1 MKKSIKVISTLLLAI
16 MLVASIA
23 GTVLA
28 VDPNTVLNGLNGNG
42 NVQTNDLTKVGNNI
56 VTIIQVV
63 GIVIAVIVLLVI
75 GIKYMMGSASEKA
88 EYSWCSS
95 YFCWYI
101 ISKSYLLI
109 INFSINK
116 IIFHKYY
123 ISITI
128 KLKVH
133 VNALFFVFRLHFVTI
148 CAII

>member
-16 MLVASIA
+16 MLVTSIA

-42 NVQTNDLTKVGNNI
+42 NVQSNDLTKVGNNI

-88 EYSWCSS
+88 EYKKTMIP
-95 YFCWYI
+95 YI
-101 ISKSYLLI
+101 VGAVLI
-109 INFSINK
+109 FAGTSLVRVIYSLSTSVSTK
-116 IIFHKYY
+116 
-123 ISITI
+123 
-128 KLKVH
+128 
-133 VNALFFVFRLHFVTI
+133 
-148 CAII
+148 

>member
-1 MKKSIKVISTLLLAI
+1 MKKSIKVISTLLLTI

-63 GIVIAVIVLLVI
+63 GIVIAVIVLLII

-88 EYSWCSS
+88 EYKKTMIP
-95 YFCWYI
+95 YI
-101 ISKSYLLI
+101 VGAVLI
-109 INFSINK
+109 FAGTSLVRVIYSLSTSVSTK
-116 IIFHKYY
+116 
-123 ISITI
+123 
-128 KLKVH
+128 
-133 VNALFFVFRLHFVTI
+133 
-148 CAII
+148 

>member
-16 MLVASIA
+16 MLVTSIA

-42 NVQTNDLTKVGNNI
+42 NVQINDLTKVGNNI

-88 EYSWCSS
+88 EYKKTMIP
-95 YFCWYI
+95 YI
-101 ISKSYLLI
+101 VGAVLI
-109 INFSINK
+109 FAGTSLVRVIYSLSTSVSTK
-116 IIFHKYY
+116 
-123 ISITI
+123 
-128 KLKVH
+128 
-133 VNALFFVFRLHFVTI
+133 
-148 CAII
+148 

>member
-1 MKKSIKVISTLLLAI
+1 MKKSIKVISTLLLTI
-16 MLVASIA
+16 MLVTSIA

-88 EYSWCSS
+88 EYKKTMIP
-95 YFCWYI
+95 YI
-101 ISKSYLLI
+101 VGAVLI
-109 INFSINK
+109 FAGTSLVRVIYSLSTSVSTK
-116 IIFHKYY
+116 
-123 ISITI
+123 
-128 KLKVH
+128 
-133 VNALFFVFRLHFVTI
+133 
-148 CAII
+148 

>member
-28 VDPNTVLNGLNGNG
+28 VDPNTVLNGLDGKG

-88 EYSWCSS
+88 EYKKTMIP
-95 YFCWYI
+95 YI
-101 ISKSYLLI
+101 VGAVLI
-109 INFSINK
+109 FAGTSLVRVIYSLSTSVSTK
-116 IIFHKYY
+116 
-123 ISITI
+123 
-128 KLKVH
+128 
-133 VNALFFVFRLHFVTI
+133 
-148 CAII
+148 

>member
-1 MKKSIKVISTLLLAI
+1 MKKSIKVISTLLLTI

-28 VDPNTVLNGLNGNG
+28 VDPNTVLDGLNGNG

-88 EYSWCSS
+88 EYKKTMIP
-95 YFCWYI
+95 YI
-101 ISKSYLLI
+101 VGAVLI
-109 INFSINK
+109 FAGTSLVRVIYSLSTSVSTK
-116 IIFHKYY
+116 
-123 ISITI
+123 
-128 KLKVH
+128 
-133 VNALFFVFRLHFVTI
+133 
-148 CAII
+148 

>member
-1 MKKSIKVISTLLLAI
+1 MKKFIKVISTLLLTI

-88 EYSWCSS
+88 EYKKTMIP
-95 YFCWYI
+95 YI
-101 ISKSYLLI
+101 VGAVLI
-109 INFSINK
+109 FAGTSLVRVIYSLSTSVSTK
-116 IIFHKYY
+116 
-123 ISITI
+123 
-128 KLKVH
+128 
-133 VNALFFVFRLHFVTI
+133 
-148 CAII
+148 

>member
-1 MKKSIKVISTLLLAI
+1 MKKSIKVISTLLLTI

-56 VTIIQVV
+56 VTIIHVV

-88 EYSWCSS
+88 EYKKTMIP
-95 YFCWYI
+95 YI
-101 ISKSYLLI
+101 VGAVLI
-109 INFSINK
+109 FAGTSLVRVIYSLSTSVSTK
-116 IIFHKYY
+116 
-123 ISITI
+123 
-128 KLKVH
+128 
-133 VNALFFVFRLHFVTI
+133 
-148 CAII
+148 

>member
-1 MKKSIKVISTLLLAI
+1 MKKSIKVISTLLLTI

-42 NVQTNDLTKVGNNI
+42 DVQTNDLTKVGNNI

-88 EYSWCSS
+88 EYKKTMIP
-95 YFCWYI
+95 YI
-101 ISKSYLLI
+101 VGAVLI
-109 INFSINK
+109 FAGTSLVRVIYSLSTSVSTK
-116 IIFHKYY
+116 
-123 ISITI
+123 
-128 KLKVH
+128 
-133 VNALFFVFRLHFVTI
+133 
-148 CAII
+148 

>member
-16 MLVASIA
+16 MLVTSIA

-63 GIVIAVIVLLVI
+63 GIVIAVIVLLII

-88 EYSWCSS
+88 EYKKTMIP
-95 YFCWYI
+95 YI
-101 ISKSYLLI
+101 VGAVLI
-109 INFSINK
+109 FAGTSLVRVIYSLSTSVSTK
-116 IIFHKYY
+116 
-123 ISITI
+123 
-128 KLKVH
+128 
-133 VNALFFVFRLHFVTI
+133 
-148 CAII
+148 

>member
-1 MKKSIKVISTLLLAI
+1 MKKSIKVISTLLLTI

-88 EYSWCSS
+88 EYKKTMIP
-95 YFCWYI
+95 YI
-101 ISKSYLLI
+101 VGAVLI
-109 INFSINK
+109 FAGTSLVRVIYSLSTSVSTK
-116 IIFHKYY
+116 
-123 ISITI
+123 
-128 KLKVH
+128 
-133 VNALFFVFRLHFVTI
+133 
-148 CAII
+148 

>member
-16 MLVASIA
+16 MLVTSIA

-28 VDPNTVLNGLNGNG
+28 VDPNTVLNGINGNG

-88 EYSWCSS
+88 EYKKTMIP
-95 YFCWYI
+95 YI
-101 ISKSYLLI
+101 VGAVLI
-109 INFSINK
+109 FAGTSLVRVIYSLSTSVSTK
-116 IIFHKYY
+116 
-123 ISITI
+123 
-128 KLKVH
+128 
-133 VNALFFVFRLHFVTI
+133 
-148 CAII
+148 

>member
-1 MKKSIKVISTLLLAI
+1 MKKSIKVISTLLLTI

-28 VDPNTVLNGLNGNG
+28 FDPNTVLNELNGNG

-88 EYSWCSS
+88 EYKKTMIP
-95 YFCWYI
+95 YI
-101 ISKSYLLI
+101 VGAVLI
-109 INFSINK
+109 FAGTSLVRVIYSLSTSVSTK
-116 IIFHKYY
+116 
-123 ISITI
+123 
-128 KLKVH
+128 
-133 VNALFFVFRLHFVTI
+133 
-148 CAII
+148 

>member
-1 MKKSIKVISTLLLAI
+1 MKKSIKVISTLLLTI

-28 VDPNTVLNGLNGNG
+28 VDPNTVLNGINGNG

-88 EYSWCSS
+88 EYKKTMIP
-95 YFCWYI
+95 YI
-101 ISKSYLLI
+101 VGAVLI
-109 INFSINK
+109 FAGTSLVRVIYSLSTSVSTK
-116 IIFHKYY
+116 
-123 ISITI
+123 
-128 KLKVH
+128 
-133 VNALFFVFRLHFVTI
+133 
-148 CAII
+148 

>member
-1 MKKSIKVISTLLLAI
+1 MKKSIKVIATLLLAI
-16 MLVASIA
+16 MLVTSIA

-88 EYSWCSS
+88 EYKITMIP
-95 YFCWYI
+95 YI
-101 ISKSYLLI
+101 VGAVLI
-109 INFSINK
+109 FAGTSLVRVIYSLSTSVSTK
-116 IIFHKYY
+116 
-123 ISITI
+123 
-128 KLKVH
+128 
-133 VNALFFVFRLHFVTI
+133 
-148 CAII
+148 

>member
-1 MKKSIKVISTLLLAI
+1 MKNSIKVISTLLLAI

-42 NVQTNDLTKVGNNI
+42 NVQINDLTKVGNNI

-88 EYSWCSS
+88 EYKKTMIP
-95 YFCWYI
+95 YI
-101 ISKSYLLI
+101 VGAVLI
-109 INFSINK
+109 FAGTSLVRVIYSLSTSVSTK
-116 IIFHKYY
+116 
-123 ISITI
+123 
-128 KLKVH
+128 
-133 VNALFFVFRLHFVTI
+133 
-148 CAII
+148 

>member
-23 GTVLA
+23 TTAFAA
-28 VDPNTVLNGLNGNG
+28 VNLNTTISNIENQNR

-88 EYSWCSS
+88 EYKKTMIP
-95 YFCWYI
+95 YI
-101 ISKSYLLI
+101 VGAVLI
-109 INFSINK
+109 FAGTSLVRVIYSLSTSVSTK
-116 IIFHKYY
+116 
-123 ISITI
+123 
-128 KLKVH
+128 
-133 VNALFFVFRLHFVTI
+133 
-148 CAII
+148 